1 MNKGLNGF
9 NLSGH
14 CYRGLGYLLIT
25 ISVLPYRHATSSRQ
39 VIFGEYDPFI
49 GNRSLALACCLLQ
62 VPPGQGTRLRPMHI
76 ASCWFYIYIFIT
88 FWRSN
93 LASLSLVE
101 KCRVWIT
108 GIGPTLI
115 HFICSSTC
123 FTKCG
128 DWLNS
133 TVRWLLSLLLFL
145 QYKPTCN
152 LKLIT
157 QELEL
162 PISLQAGMQYLS
174 EGVPKVLMTGRV
186 RGFYPRWIFLSGVMV

>member
-1 MNKGLNGF
+1 MLQVQDKLF
-9 NLSGH
+9 LASMTLSSEIGPLH
-14 CYRGLGYLLIT
+14 WHVAFCRYLLVKEPGCGQCI
-25 ISVLPYRHATSSRQ
+25 
-39 VIFGEYDPFI
+39 
-49 GNRSLALACCLLQ
+49 LQ
-62 VPPGQGTRLRPMHI
+62 AAGLYI
-76 ASCWFYIYIFIT
+76 YIYIFIT

-115 HFICSSTC
+115 HFICSSTR